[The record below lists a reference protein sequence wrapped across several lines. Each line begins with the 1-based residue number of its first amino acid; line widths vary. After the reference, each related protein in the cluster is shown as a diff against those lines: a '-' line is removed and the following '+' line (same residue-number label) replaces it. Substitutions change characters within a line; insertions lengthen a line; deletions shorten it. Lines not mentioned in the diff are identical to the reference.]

1 MNKNMYLNEENYK
14 RINTKIKN
22 VGRLIMVIALI
33 MIIAGFILKV
43 GTMGIEVPKMGSENW
58 FETTSAKSE
67 MEFHATSLIMFGV
80 WLEFVGCIVR
90 YFVGNARQ
98 IMAYNLQTTM
108 PIAQEGI
115 KTIVPTVAEANV
127 TMMKTMAPAMGEIAK
142 DMSPVYQEVASS
154 IAQGIKEGLN
164 K

>member
-115 KTIVPTVAEANV
+115 KTCSYSCRSKCYNDENNGSSYGRNCKGYV
-127 TMMKTMAPAMGEIAK
+127 TYI
-142 DMSPVYQEVASS
+142 SRSS
-154 IAQGIKEGLN
+154 FKYSSRNKGRIK
-164 K
+164 